1 MLRKFDATNKPRKVG
16 REAPSSAPTFGLPG
30 SQWGEVEEFTRSLPW
45 DFPMGTLS
53 ESDVNNCLADQ
64 ALLKQQ
70 LAHWQKYGA
79 LQEANLETYNDI
91 QAEKLK
97 TAKAVLAARATAAGT
112 DLKLNEAVYGHQGKM
127 QVLGTQNLNAQALEA
142 LRAELGIDL
151 ENHRHQNSRSLLGTE
166 FGEKKGLNDTQTQHK
181 RRTILDRFQQLR
193 GNVTDPQQNEP
204 KYQPTPGRVFKF
216 ERRAS

>member
-16 REAPSSAPTFGLPG
+16 KLAPSSASSFGLPD
-30 SQWGEVEEFTRSLPW
+30 SQWHQVEEFTRSLPW

-64 ALLKQQ
+64 ALLKKQ

-112 DLKLNEAVYGHQGKM
+112 DLKLNEAVYVHQGKM
-127 QVLGTQNLNAQALEA
+127 EVLGAQNANAQALEA
-142 LRAELGIDL
+142 LRAELGIGL
-151 ENHRHQNSRSLLGTE
+151 EHHRYQNSRSLLDTE
-166 FGEKKGLNDTQTQHK
+166 FGQKRGLNDVQTQHK
-181 RRTILDRFQQLR
+181 RKTILERYQQLR
-193 GNVTDPQQNEP
+193 GNVADPQQNEP
-204 KYQPTPGRVFKF
+204 KYQATPGRVFRF
-216 ERRAS
+216 ERRTA